1 MESPRWSRRSLLSA
15 AGVALAGCS
24 TSPGESP
31 TTTPDPPAITL
42 DPPTDPPTGDVEATV
57 LVENLEVPWDIAA
70 APNGDLFVTER
81 VGRVNRF
88 VAGQLDSVL
97 EPADA
102 IDAEAIPAGSDD
114 QPWWVEGGEG
124 GTLGAAVHPDFPDPS
139 WLYVYYTAKTSSGT
153 VNRVS
158 RFDVDADDP
167 AGSEQIVVD
176 GIPAHQVHNGGRIRF
191 GPDRRLWVT
200 TGTASFDK
208 DEATDAAADTG
219 SLAGKVLRITPEGE
233 PAAGNPDLGTDAD
246 PRVYTY
252 GHRNPQGIVQ
262 LPGGAWLVN
271 EHGGAGHDE
280 INRLVAGDDYGWPN
294 TPRSREKYA
303 GNDDVHAPMANSGST
318 TWAPTGSVF
327 YTGDAIPSWSDRML
341 IGGLIS
347 QQILVATIGP
357 SGADLPDPGADGW
370 SFTDDWY
377 DDAADAV
384 VHPVLRN
391 ELGRV
396 RHLEQARDGA
406 LYAITS
412 NRDGRAQ
419 DPFPR
424 DVDDVL
430 VRLDP
435 SAEG

>member
-1 MESPRWSRRSLLSA
+1 VPRDSTPTSTPPPSP
-15 AGVALAGCS
+15 
-24 TSPGESP
+24 
-31 TTTPDPPAITL
+31 DITL
-42 DPPTDPPTGDVEATV
+42 DPPTEPPSTAVQANV
-57 LVENLEVPWDIAA
+57 LVENLEVPWDIAE

-88 VAGQLDSVL
+88 SAGSLEAVL

-114 QPWWVEGGEG
+114 RPWWVEGGEG

-139 WLYVYYTAKTSSGT
+139 WLYVYYTAQTPGGK

-158 RFDVDADDP
+158 RFDVDADDTG
-167 AGSEQIVVD
+167 GSEEVVIG

-208 DEATDAAADTG
+208 DAATDAAADPS
-219 SLAGKVLRITPEGE
+219 SLAGKVLRITPDGD
-233 PAAGNPDLGTDAD
+233 PAPDNPNLGAGAD

-294 TPRSREKYA
+294 TPRGRDKYV
-303 GNDDVHAPMANSGST
+303 GNDDVHPPLASSGST
-318 TWAPTGSVF
+318 SWAPTGSVF
-327 YTGDAIPSWSDRML
+327 YTGDAVPSWSNRML

-347 QQILVATIGP
+347 QQVIVATIGR
-357 SGADLPDPGADGW
+357 PGAELPAPGEDGW
-370 SFTDDWY
+370 EFTADWY
-377 DDAADAV
+377 DDAADV
-384 VHPVLRN
+384 VAHPVLQN
-391 ELGRV
+391 DLGRV
-396 RHLEQARDGA
+396 RHLEQGQDGA

-419 DPFPR
+419 EPFPR

-430 VRLDP
+430 VRLEP
-435 SAEG
+435 PE